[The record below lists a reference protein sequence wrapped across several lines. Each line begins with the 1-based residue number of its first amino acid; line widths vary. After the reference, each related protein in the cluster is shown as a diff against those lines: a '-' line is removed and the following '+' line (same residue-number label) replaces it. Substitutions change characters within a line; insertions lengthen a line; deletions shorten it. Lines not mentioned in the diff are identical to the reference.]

1 MLDPPI
7 TQADIDAGT
16 VFVRRD
22 GEQTTLANRINWL
35 DIAPNLPWISED
47 GRWYGGSGIRLV
59 FGEGEYDLIAR
70 KPKESGMSHVVL
82 ENRINNRKVLN
93 FADLPQN
100 TIFTTKATP
109 NYIRVKLVWSDS
121 HLCIGPDGTV
131 ATIVNHGSGGEFTQC
146 IPRPD
151 LRLRLVLESV

>member
-7 TQADIDAGT
+7 TQADIDEGT

-35 DIAPNLPWISED
+35 DIDPNLPWISED

-70 KPKESGMSHVVL
+70 KPKESEMSQVVV
-82 ENRINNRKVLN
+82 EKRINNGKAVD

-100 TIFTTKATP
+100 TIFTTQATP
-109 NYIRVKLVWSDS
+109 DHIRVKFVWGDS
-121 HLCIGPDGTV
+121 HIVICPDGTA
-131 ATIVNHGSGGEFTQC
+131 ATIANHRSGGEFTKC

-151 LRLRLVLESV
+151 LRLRLVLETI